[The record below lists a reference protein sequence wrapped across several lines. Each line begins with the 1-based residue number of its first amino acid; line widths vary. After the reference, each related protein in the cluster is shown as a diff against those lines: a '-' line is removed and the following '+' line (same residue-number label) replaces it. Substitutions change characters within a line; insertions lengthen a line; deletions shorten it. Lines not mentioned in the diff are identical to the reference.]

1 MSYSKSRDEDKNK
14 PNNIWASGYQPSQI
28 ISNVGSGSNIN
39 GQLVAQANSNHHW
52 PISRFGSASPL
63 VAIKHVNYGKC
74 VVSVLDRINEAPYQ
88 SPILTTK
95 EKLEEIRTLF
105 GLSISHLAKV
115 LLTSRPSLHAWL
127 EGAEPRDQSIERIG
141 QIYQIALTWRKM
153 SPFHY
158 SPDRL
163 MRQSL
168 GDSLS
173 MLKRLERENIN
184 QDEVKDGLEKLL
196 TLMQRHREQMD
207 QAKQRSTKTSLTEI
221 EKDSTRHNLTQSVYS
236 K

>member
-1 MSYSKSRDEDKNK
+1 MSYCSSKDEDK
-14 PNNIWASGYQPSQI
+14 PGNIWTSGYQPSQI
-28 ISNVGSGSNIN
+28 ITHAGSGSNLN
-39 GQLVAQANSNHHW
+39 GQLIAQTNLNHHW
-52 PISRFGSASPL
+52 PISSFGTALPL
-63 VAIKHVNYGKC
+63 IAIKHVKYGKC
-74 VVSVLDRINEAPYQ
+74 VVSVLDRINETLHQ

-127 EGAEPRDQSIERIG
+127 EGAEPRDQSIARID
-141 QIYQIALTWRKM
+141 QIYQITLTWRNM
-153 SPFHY
+153 SSFHY

-168 GDSLS
+168 GDSIS

-184 QDEVKDGLEKLL
+184 SGEIKDGLNKLL
-196 TLMQRHREQMD
+196 TLMQRHRKQMD
-207 QAKQRSTKTSLTEI
+207 QAKERSTKIELTEK
-221 EKDSTRHNLTQSVYS
+221 EKDNIRHNLTQSVYS